1 MSPREPGGIGRR
13 LRGLAVDV
21 RPLRERDFRLLWT
34 GEILSETGSN
44 IAVVA
49 VFLQVYRITGSEAA
63 VGLIGLVQL
72 VPLMIGSLFGGPLID
87 RHDRRKLLLWAQMA
101 QAVGSVLLLASTLV
115 HPAPLVL
122 VYAGA
127 AIVAGVSGFALA
139 TRSAMTPTLVPDEM
153 LPSALA
159 LNQVMWQT
167 ALIVGPAL
175 GGVIVGQL
183 GLGWAYAVDVV
194 SFGATIT
201 AVALMRPHP
210 PLVTPLGD
218 EDETSGWQRL
228 ADGFRFLKGRRVL
241 QSTFLVDLVAMVFG
255 MPRSLFPVLALTQF
269 GAGHDTQAEIVGIL
283 FSAVS
288 VGALVGALTSGWVHR
303 IERQGLAVIVA
314 VAVWGCAIA
323 AFGLVGDRLPVALV
337 CLAVAGG
344 ADVVSA
350 VFRSTILQDSVP
362 DDLRGRL
369 SGIHITVV
377 AGGPRIGDA
386 EAGFAAAAFGPT
398 VSVVSGGVLCVVGV
412 GALALLVP
420 EFARYRRGD
429 AAVPATS

>member
-1 MSPREPGGIGRR
+1 MTGGIGRR
-13 LRGLAVDV
+13 LRSLAVDV
-21 RPLRERDFRLLWT
+21 RPLRHRDFRLLWT

-49 VFLQVYRITGSEAA
+49 VFLQVYRITGSAAA

-87 RHDRRKLLLWAQMA
+87 RLDRRKLLLWAQMA

-210 PLVTPLGD
+210 PLVSPLGD
-218 EDETSGWQRL
+218 EDEPSGWQRL

-241 QSTFLVDLVAMVFG
+241 QSTFAIDLVAMVFG
-255 MPRSLFPVLALTQF
+255 MPRSLFPVLAATQF
-269 GAGHDTQAEIVGIL
+269 DAGAEVVGIL

-288 VGALVGALTSGWVHR
+288 VGALAGALTSGWVHR
-303 IERQGLAVIVA
+303 IQRQGFAVIVA
-314 VAVWGCAIA
+314 VAIWGCAIA
-323 AFGLVGDRLPVALV
+323 AFGLVGDRLPIALV

-386 EAGFAAAAFGPT
+386 EAGFVAAVFSPM

>member
-1 MSPREPGGIGRR
+1 MTGGIGRR
-13 LRGLAVDV
+13 LRSLAVDV
-21 RPLRERDFRLLWT
+21 RPLRHRDFRLLWT

-49 VFLQVYRITGSEAA
+49 VFLQVYRITGSAAA

-87 RHDRRKLLLWAQMA
+87 RLDRRKLLLWAQMA

-210 PLVTPLGD
+210 PLVSPLGD
-218 EDETSGWQRL
+218 EDEPSGWQRL

-241 QSTFLVDLVAMVFG
+241 QSAFAIDLVAMVFG
-255 MPRSLFPVLALTQF
+255 MPRSLFPVLAATQF
-269 GAGHDTQAEIVGIL
+269 DAGAEVVGIL

-288 VGALVGALTSGWVHR
+288 VGALAGALTSGWVHR
-303 IERQGLAVIVA
+303 IQRQGFAVIVA
-314 VAVWGCAIA
+314 VAIWGCAIA
-323 AFGLVGDRLPVALV
+323 AFGLVGDRLPIALV

-369 SGIHITVV
+369 SGIHIAVV

-386 EAGFAAAAFGPT
+386 EAGFAAAAFSPM